1 MGKNKV
7 SGVEASLYALLIIC
21 LLMFCNGASAVA
33 QEANVSRDE
42 SQVEDPSPEKA
53 EVAAEK
59 RQTLE
64 ELLAVPFDQIKE
76 EQEEEL
82 GLSTDEETPE
92 DQSSSSDG
100 EVKLPPPPEQR
111 KVERD
116 LEKKLDIIF
125 REALPKEY
133 VGVSVSIRYILET
146 VPVTKR
152 DKRITKIKL
161 PGFANNV
168 WVPTQSKKIVGI
180 VNQVRPYTTIFAVV
194 NTPVSLFN
202 VEVLRQTLDE
212 RIRFLNLTGRDELK
226 MVHVPFTTP
235 AQSSVNTLENAA
247 AELAEKEKEQEKEKE
262 EKEEEEKKEKKEQD
276 KEKEKKEREKE
287 EGDAESKKA
296 SEIDEEPDLE
306 VEDQNYETLE
316 EKPEAILEP
325 DPEPRRI
332 DLKAKVETTRYLL
345 QARKAYMGEDY
356 DAAITA
362 LRRAIELNPF
372 SSQAF
377 AMLGSIY
384 YRLGWNR
391 MALENWQH
399 ALELD
404 PTNEGLKKYLM
415 RLSR

>member
-1 MGKNKV
+1 MKKNKV
-7 SGVEASLYALLIIC
+7 SGAEVSLYSLLIIC
-21 LLMFCNGASAVA
+21 LLSFLFIDKLSA
-33 QEANVSRDE
+33 QESPATSDQP
-42 SQVEDPSPEKA
+42 QVEDPSPEKA
-53 EVAAEK
+53 EESAEK
-59 RQTLE
+59 KQTLE
-64 ELLAVPFDQIKE
+64 ELLSVPFNQIKK
-76 EQEEEL
+76 EQEEEESA
-82 GLSTDEETPE
+82 LSG
-92 DQSSSSDG
+92 DG
-100 EVKLPPPPEQR
+100 SVAEKLSGSKRGDVKLPPPPEQR
-111 KVERD
+111 RVERD
-116 LEKKLDIIF
+116 IEKQLDVIF
-125 REALPKEY
+125 REKLPKEY

-152 DKRITKIKL
+152 DKSISKIKL
-161 PGFANNV
+161 PGFENNV
-168 WVPTQSKKIVGI
+168 WVPTQTKKIVGI

-194 NTPVSLFN
+194 NTPISLFN
-202 VEVLRQTLDE
+202 VEVLRQTLDD
-212 RIRFLNLTGRDELK
+212 RVKFLNLTGRDVLK

-235 AQSSVNTLENAA
+235 AKSSVTTLDNAA
-247 AELAEKEKEQEKEKE
+247 VELA
-262 EKEEEEKKEKKEQD
+262 
-276 KEKEKKEREKE
+276 
-287 EGDAESKKA
+287 DAENTEVDDEAETETDNGS
-296 SEIDEEPDLE
+296 ITDEEPGVAGEQENLAAG
-306 VEDQNYETLE
+306 E

-332 DLKAKVETTRYLL
+332 DMKARVETTRYLL
-345 QARKAYMGEDY
+345 QARKAYMSENY
-356 DAAITA
+356 DSAITA

>member
-7 SGVEASLYALLIIC
+7 SGAEASLYALLIIC
-21 LLMFCNGASAVA
+21 LLTFFNGGSPVA
-33 QEANVSRDE
+33 QEVYVSTDE

-53 EVAAEK
+53 EEAAEK

-64 ELLAVPFDQIKE
+64 EMLAVPFNQIKE
-76 EQEEEL
+76 EQEEDLEL
-82 GLSTDEETPE
+82 SAEAETP
-92 DQSSSSDG
+92 DNQNRSSDG

-116 LEKKLDIIF
+116 LEKKLDIVF

-168 WVPTQSKKIVGI
+168 WVPTQTKKIVGI

-235 AQSSVNTLENAA
+235 AQSSVNTLDNAA
-247 AELAEKEKEQEKEKE
+247 AELAEKKREEKEQEKEQ
-262 EKEEEEKKEKKEQD
+262 EKEKEKKEQD

-306 VEDQNYETLE
+306 VEDQNYETSE